1 LIFQEQN
8 EPIVDPRT
16 DCQGE
21 EVSRAI
27 TATLHTWRQVRS
39 QLSPVIGHQ
48 GFKVLYLRS
57 VHLTCASFPWL
68 AEAGEEVDPLDKLA
82 KQMERE
88 TPEQAVQ
95 AGRAMLATFTGLV
108 SVLIGESLTA
118 HLLSGIGWDPIS
130 DTSPPELPK

>member
-8 EPIVDPRT
+8 EPIVDRRT

-27 TATLHTWRQVRS
+27 TATLHTWHQVRS

-68 AEAGEEVDPLDKLA
+68 AEAGEEVDPLHKLA

-95 AGRAMLATFTGLV
+95 ASRAVLATFIGLV

-118 HLLSGIGWDPIS
+118 HLLAGSDHIS
-130 DTSPPELPK
+130 DASPPELPK